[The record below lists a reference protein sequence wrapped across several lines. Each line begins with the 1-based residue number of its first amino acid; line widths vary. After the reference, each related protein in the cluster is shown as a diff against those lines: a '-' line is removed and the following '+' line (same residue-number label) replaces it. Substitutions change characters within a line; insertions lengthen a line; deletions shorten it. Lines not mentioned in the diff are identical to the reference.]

1 MPMCDCGLPPSLPPS
16 QPLLKW
22 LPLCSS
28 TTGLQPGTSRLG
40 LLQLGLRGHTE
51 PSSSSEI
58 ICRSQRLRLILF
70 YCPRLRGMNAC
81 CGWKRVACCSFPL
94 LMIINTFC
102 SWKRVICFLF
112 PVIDRRMSCVK
123 PFGLLSRAME
133 EALVALPWWCP
144 AALSPGFS
152 PGSLWQPKQQGQ
164 VVKGGLGAGH

>member
-1 MPMCDCGLPPSLPPS
+1 MCDCGLPPS

-112 PVIDRRMSCVK
+112 PVIDRRMDELCKALWASIEGHGGGSGSPALVV
-123 PFGLLSRAME
+123 PSSPQSWLLSG
-133 EALVALPWWCP
+133 LPL
-144 AALSPGFS
+144 AA
-152 PGSLWQPKQQGQ
+152 QTA
-164 VVKGGLGAGH
+164 GAGG